1 MGQYG
6 WRVMIDSDA
15 PGGWP
20 YLQAAAEIRR
30 RIAAG
35 TLGPRLPSR
44 MKLADEL
51 GVAPMTLQ
59 RAIDMLKDEGLIVTE
74 PGRGTFVA

>member
-1 MGQYG
+1 
-6 WRVMIDSDA
+6 MIIDADA

-20 YLQAAAEIRR
+20 YEKAAAEIRR

-51 GVAPMTLQ
+51 GVAVMTVE
-59 RAIDMLKDEGLIVTE
+59 RAIKVLKDEGLIVTE
-74 PGRGTFVA
+74 PGRGTFVRRDDG